1 MSVFLPVANFSR
13 ANFLKILH
21 GSHYMS
27 EIMLVCI
34 SEWSNGFVG
43 LKCLRKAHSPKRF
56 LFSAFGVGI
65 AGFGSS
71 SFVFVVMVDYLRFSL
86 FSFRDFTFVLSFYS
100 FGLEVYFRV
109 LLVQC
114 FSPDDRLPPCFREG
128 TFPNHNRTAQKPH
141 FTCKSSSQ
149 RFTGARPENL
159 CA

>member
-65 AGFGSS
+65 AGCGSS
-71 SFVFVVMVDYLRFSL
+71 SFVSGVLVDYLRFSL
-86 FSFRDFTFVLSFYS
+86 FSFRDFIFVLSFSPLAWRYILGCS
-100 FGLEVYFRV
+100 LSNVFHQMIACPRTSELSAHDAC
-109 LLVQC
+109 VQM
-114 FSPDDRLPPCFREG
+114 PP
-128 TFPNHNRTAQKPH
+128 A
-141 FTCKSSSQ
+141 
-149 RFTGARPENL
+149 GASHAL
-159 CA
+159 

>member
-56 LFSAFGVGI
+56 LFSAFGVDI
-65 AGFGSS
+65 AGYGSS
-71 SFVFVVMVDYLRFSL
+71 SFVSGVLVDYLRFSL
-86 FSFRDFTFVLSFYS
+86 FSLHDFILVLPFSSLHWRYI
-100 FGLEVYFRV
+100 FG
-109 LLVQC
+109 C
-114 FSPDDRLPPCFREG
+114 SLPSVFHQIFACPPRSYWLSCSILG
-128 TFPNHNRTAQKPH
+128 QVA
-141 FTCKSSSQ
+141 
-149 RFTGARPENL
+149 ARPPGSYG
-159 CA
+159 